1 MGRSLTEDLLSLGV
15 RPGGVLLVHS
25 SFKSLGLHA
34 GGPAA
39 VIQGLQA
46 ALGARGTLLMPA
58 LSYAAVTPERPLFD
72 VRSTPSCIGII
83 PETFRLTPGVLRS
96 LHPTHSVC
104 ACGPRAADLL
114 ARHAED
120 TTPCG
125 PSSPFRAVPAAG
137 GQILMLGC
145 GLRPNTSMHSV
156 EELVVPPYL
165 FGEPLT
171 YTLVAADGARSSRP
185 YTTHGFQGW
194 DQRYDRI
201 AQLLGAPD
209 LRVGMVLDAT
219 CHLLE
224 ARRLFECALDALRA
238 DPLFF
243 VEPARGGGR

>member
-1 MGRSLTEDLLSLGV
+1 MGSRLVDDLVSLGV

-25 SFKSLGLHA
+25 SLKSLGPLA

-46 ALGARGTLLMPA
+46 ALGQQGTLLMPA
-58 LSYAAVTPERPLFD
+58 LSYAAVTPEHPEFD
-72 VRSTPSCIGII
+72 VRATPSCVGAI

-104 ACGPRAADLL
+104 GSGPRAAELL
-114 ARHAED
+114 ARHAAD

-156 EELVVPPYL
+156 EELIAPPYL
-165 FGEPLT
+165 FGEPLA
-171 YTLVAADGARSSRP
+171 YTLVGEDGARTSRL
-185 YTTHGFQGW
+185 YRTHGFAGW
-194 DQRYDRI
+194 EQRYDRI
-201 AQLLGAPD
+201 QQVLRAPD
-209 LRVGMVLDAT
+209 LRAGKVLEAA
-219 CHLLE
+219 CHLLD
-224 ARRLFECALDALRA
+224 AARLFECALDALRA
-238 DPLFF
+238 DPLYF
-243 VEPARGGGR
+243 VDHLP